1 MGATLNQLIDK
12 FKKVVTILEV
22 NLYDRFGVYGV
33 YKQDKDGLPFIFIEK
48 NQPEID
54 KKVILVEEFKHM
66 MTSYGVILNQN
77 NHDNAKQENKA
88 RALTYKELIT
98 IDDLYD
104 CYRQGLRTE
113 FEIAEELD
121 VPQEFLHNA
130 IEYFKENSN
139 EPIKMKNGGYATI
152 NETINFYK
160 VG

>member
-1 MGATLNQLIDK
+1 MTETLDQLMDR
-12 FKKVVTILEV
+12 FAKVVTILEV
-22 NLYDRFGVYGV
+22 NLYNRFGVYGV

-66 MTSYGVILNQN
+66 MTSYGVILNQDK
-77 NHDNAKQENKA
+77 HENAKQENKA
-88 RALTYKELIT
+88 RTLTYKEMVT

-104 CYRQGLRTE
+104 CYRHGITSE
-113 FEIAEELD
+113 FEVAEELD

>member
-1 MGATLNQLIDK
+1 MNVTLEQLIDR

-22 NLYDRFGVYGV
+22 DLYDHFGVYGV
-33 YKQDKDGLPFIFIEK
+33 YKKDKDGLPFIFIEK

-77 NHDNAKQENKA
+77 NHDSAKQENKA
-88 RALTYKELIT
+88 RALSYKELIT
-98 IDDLYD
+98 MEDLYD
-104 CYRQGLRTE
+104 CYHKGLRSE

-121 VPQEFLHNA
+121 VPQKFLHNA
-130 IEYFKENSN
+130 IEYFKENSGD
-139 EPIKMKNGGYATI
+139 PIKMKNGGYATI
-152 NETINFYK
+152 NETIKFYK

>member
-1 MGATLNQLIDK
+1 MNVTLEQLIDR

-22 NLYDRFGVYGV
+22 DLYDRFGVYGV
-33 YKQDKDGLPFIFIEK
+33 YKKDKDGLPFIFIEK

-77 NHDNAKQENKA
+77 NHDSAKQENEA
-88 RALTYKELIT
+88 RALSYKELIT
-98 IDDLYD
+98 MEDLYD
-104 CYRQGLRTE
+104 CYHKGLRSE

-121 VPQEFLHNA
+121 VPQKFLHNA
-130 IEYFKENSN
+130 IEYFKENSGD
-139 EPIKMKNGGYATI
+139 PIKMKNGGYATI
-152 NETINFYK
+152 NETIKFYK